1 MVAARPTRAREG
13 ANFVLNYNCDFHTG
27 FQQVA
32 IFDNRTGEYQE
43 KRLQHRQE
51 PEPFYR
57 ALAKAVARKLAT
69 RLYLMLRADWTYA
82 QLCRAVVH
90 ASPSQV
96 LPKTS

>member
-1 MVAARPTRAREG
+1 
-13 ANFVLNYNCDFHTG
+13 VLIIAVIFIQG
-27 FQQVA
+27 FS
-32 IFDNRTGEYQE
+32 RSRYLTTETGEYQE